1 MLPASGSTCAD
12 GRWSNGSG
20 QTAAVKRKQSNVV
33 VGGNLHVDERGE
45 LWREQRLHLA
55 PRGSERRQVRG
66 ADTPRPSPR
75 TNRTRRVPLGTHG
88 ISGGVGDALFPGG
101 KEGHEIIKL
110 YIHK

>member
-66 ADTPRPSPR
+66 AVGATPPPP
-75 TNRTRRVPLGTHG
+75 PLVL
-88 ISGGVGDALFPGG
+88 SGHAASLTP
-101 KEGHEIIKL
+101 
-110 YIHK
+110 Y

>member
-66 ADTPRPSPR
+66 AEGAT
-75 TNRTRRVPLGTHG
+75 RTRRVPHPVLIGHAASLSVPT
-88 ISGGVGDALFPGG
+88 VFPEEWGMRCFREG
-101 KEGHEIIKL
+101 KRDMK
-110 YIHK
+110 